1 MDSLIPEFK
10 RHAVFVLADL
20 HAPEGKTFAIRH
32 NVPNT
37 VLIFFD
43 GSGRKIETVYG
54 VQEKAELRGKIKRI
68 LGINP

>member
-1 MDSLIPEFK
+1 MPEFQQ
-10 RHAVFVLADL
+10 HAVFALADL
-20 HAPEGKTFAIRH
+20 HAPEGKTFAVRH

-37 VLIFFD
+37 VLIFFA

-54 VQEKAELRGKIKRI
+54 AQEKDELRGKIKRI